1 MRLFKEMFIILAG
14 VLAGLYLINPTAGL
28 FELIPDVVPIIGNL
42 DEATASVII
51 LSVLR
56 YYGLDLSRLFGGR
69 ASQQHPLIP
78 TQREPQNQ
86 QGR

>member
-1 MRLFKEMFIILAG
+1 MRLFKEMFIILVGLIAG
-14 VLAGLYLINPTAGL
+14 FYLINPTAGV
-28 FELIPDVVPIIGNL
+28 FELIPDIIPIIGNL
-42 DEATASVII
+42 DEATASLII
-51 LSVLR
+51 ISVMR

-69 ASQQHPLIP
+69 AAQQHPLIP